1 MYTYVHDLDGLRRS
15 TEAGKRLGFVG
26 RSAIH
31 PSQVPVIN
39 SVFTPTEGEVS
50 EAKGL
55 LDRLGGE
62 GDVFVLED
70 GRIRLG
76 NRFLTERCGYR
87 PEEVEGTCFD
97 SFFDAATL
105 PDVEALCRPSPE
117 IAAPCAAS
125 AAIRC
130 KDGRPLPVGLRAEP
144 YRFENRPCVL
154 VVVEPETPECAAAGW
169 DSDLEQYFVS
179 EDGPGTAPPA

>member
-1 MYTYVHDLDGLRRS
+1 MSRSVRAQAAADTGHTLGAGRRLRRS
-15 TEAGKRLGFVG
+15 LAR
-26 RSAIH
+26 
-31 PSQVPVIN
+31 
-39 SVFTPTEGEVS
+39 
-50 EAKGL
+50 L
-55 LDRLGGE
+55 LDRSSDGI
-62 GDVFVLED
+62 FVLDD

-97 SFFDAATL
+97 SFFDPGTL
-105 PDVEALCRPSPE
+105 PAVEAMCRPAAD

-144 YRFENRPCVL
+144 YRFENRACVL
-154 VVVEPETPECAAAGW
+154 VVVEPETPECAAGGW

-179 EDGPGTAPPA
+179 EDCPGAASLT